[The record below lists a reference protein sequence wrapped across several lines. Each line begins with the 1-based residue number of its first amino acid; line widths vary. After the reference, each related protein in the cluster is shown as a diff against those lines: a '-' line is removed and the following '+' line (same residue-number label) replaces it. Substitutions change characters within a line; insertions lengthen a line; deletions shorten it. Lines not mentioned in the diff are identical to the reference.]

1 MWTSLFPTATAG
13 PNAFGMFGQ
22 NPRDQF
28 VSLSSDS
35 RSRRQSTV
43 IRVLELILCH
53 KNMYADLRQSM
64 AGPSTLPS
72 SPSPSRLSTP
82 STRRSSVATTD
93 SYDSDSADSMDGATI
108 VGSVDEDAKEDDKK
122 PQKQSQGSSFLSDFD
137 LADCWRRLFGG
148 ISL

>member
-1 MWTSLFPTATAG
+1 
-13 PNAFGMFGQ
+13 
-22 NPRDQF
+22 
-28 VSLSSDS
+28 
-35 RSRRQSTV
+35 
-43 IRVLELILCH
+43 
-53 KNMYADLRQSM
+53 M
-64 AGPSTLPS
+64 AGPSTFPS

-93 SYDSDSADSMDGATI
+93 SYDSDSDHDADSMDGATI
-108 VGSVDEDAKEDDKK
+108 VGSVDEDVKEDDKK

>member
-1 MWTSLFPTATAG
+1 M
-13 PNAFGMFGQ
+13 
-22 NPRDQF
+22 
-28 VSLSSDS
+28 
-35 RSRRQSTV
+35 
-43 IRVLELILCH
+43 LELILGY

-93 SYDSDSADSMDGATI
+93 SYDSDFDHDADSMDGATI

-137 LADCWRRLFGG
+137 LADCWRRLFSG